1 MDDAAIE
8 QRFHLLQR
16 EIEAT
21 GSLLKDSKVDLIAAI
36 DALRIEVEILKLY
49 MERFHPSFGKTYPE
63 LRQEAIQSIDPEW
76 VETKAGQKEGI

>member
-16 EIEAT
+16 EVEAT

-36 DALRIEVEILKLY
+36 DGLRIEMEILKSY
-49 MERFHPSFGKTYPE
+49 MERFHPSFGKTYTE

-76 VETKAGQKEGI
+76 TETKVGRED

>member
-8 QRFHLLQR
+8 QRLHLLQR
-16 EIEAT
+16 EIDAT

-63 LRQEAIQSIDPEW
+63 LRQEAIQAIDPEW
-76 VETKAGQKEGI
+76 VDTKLAQEDVI